1 MNRSS
6 IYNNLTY
13 ISNQYNLE
21 QGKELFQYLQY
32 SIGKWLFHRP
42 KVTLYSIIALITVVI
57 TCIFMFHSGPVLNA
71 QSQHE
76 TTKYFTTIEVKAGD
90 TLWDIAQEYKTVGYS
105 STEAYLDE
113 IRSINHIVGDEITS
127 GCYLT
132 IPYYAETPGIG
143 F

>member
-1 MNRSS
+1 MNQLY
-6 IYNNLTY
+6 IYNKLIY
-13 ISNQYNLE
+13 ISNQCKLE
-21 QGKELFQYLQY
+21 QGKEWFQSLQY
-32 SIGKWLFHRP
+32 SIGKWLFRRP
-42 KVTLYSIIALITVVI
+42 RVTLYAIIALITVVI
-57 TCIFMFHSGPVLNA
+57 TCIFMLHAGPVLNA

>member
-1 MNRSS
+1 MNLSS
-6 IYNNLTY
+6 TYNKHID
-13 ISNQYNLE
+13 ISYLYNRK
-21 QGKELFQYLQY
+21 QGKELFQFLQY
-32 SIGKWLFHRP
+32 SIGNWLFHCP
-42 KVTLYSIIALITVVI
+42 KAALYSIIAVITVVFA
-57 TCIFMFHSGPVLNA
+57 CIFMLHTGPALNA
-71 QSQHE
+71 QSEHV

-90 TLWDIAQEYKTVGYS
+90 TLWDIAQEYQSDEYS

-132 IPYYAETPGIG
+132 IPYYAEVPEKG

>member
-1 MNRSS
+1 MV
-6 IYNNLTY
+6 
-13 ISNQYNLE
+13 IS
-21 QGKELFQYLQY
+21 
-32 SIGKWLFHRP
+32 
-42 KVTLYSIIALITVVI
+42 LYSIIALITVVI

>member
-1 MNRSS
+1 MNRLS
-6 IYNNLTY
+6 IYNKLIY
-13 ISNQYNLE
+13 ISNQYKLE
-21 QGKELFQYLQY
+21 QGKELFQSLQY
-32 SIGKWLFHRP
+32 SIGRWLFQRP
-42 KVTLYSIIALITVVI
+42 RVILYSIIALITVVI
-57 TCIFMFHSGPVLNA
+57 TCIFMLHTGPVLNA

-90 TLWDIAQEYKTVGYS
+90 TLWNIAQEYQTVGYS